1 MALNLDDLWIGDP
14 VLIRSTNEKGI
25 FTGKTKAGKAI
36 IKVEALTK
44 EVEPENLAE
53 TNEEAIN
60 PLSKIKA
67 TENFDA
73 VDVNKMANFKNEID
87 LHLEKLSPGK
97 TSSQFIN
104 VLDFQ
109 LSKCRYFIQ
118 QAIANKAARITII
131 HGKGEGKLKQAV
143 EFLLLEF
150 DEVSVKSATND
161 GGAIEVWLK

>member
-14 VLIRSTNEKGI
+14 VLIRSTNENGI
-25 FTGKTKAGKAI
+25 FSGLSDSGKAI
-36 IKVEALTK
+36 IKVEEVSK
-44 EVEPENLAE
+44 EIEASNL
-53 TNEEAIN
+53 EEAIPEIEN
-60 PLSKIKA
+60 PLAKIKVD
-67 TENFDA
+67 ENEQS
-73 VDVNKMANFKNEID
+73 VNIETVANFINEID

-97 TSSQFIN
+97 TSSQFIS

-150 DEVSVKSATND
+150 DEVSIKSVTND

>member
-14 VLIRSTNEKGI
+14 VLIRSTNESGI
-25 FTGKTKAGKAI
+25 FSGLSKTGKAI
-36 IKVEALTK
+36 VKVEKQTK
-44 EVEPENLAE
+44 EIDASNLAE
-53 TNEEAIN
+53 APSEVSDPLAKIKTLEKEETVNIEAI
-60 PLSKIKA
+60 
-67 TENFDA
+67 
-73 VDVNKMANFKNEID
+73 ANFNNVID

-97 TSSQFIN
+97 TSNQFIS

-131 HGKGEGKLKQAV
+131 CGKGEGKLKQAV
-143 EFLLLEF
+143 DFLLLEF
-150 DEVSVKSATND
+150 DEVSLKSSTND